1 MSGPDKPRRG
11 RRLLGPDERRLWER
25 VAATTERMRSRSGA
39 RHADPVPDA
48 PEISVVTAPKDA
60 VRPAEV
66 QPQPTRIVKPAKPMA
81 PVRQR
86 HSANL
91 LGPEVGPVGKPEAG
105 LDRRTS
111 DRLRKGG
118 RTPDA
123 TIDLHGMS
131 AERAHRACLTF
142 LADALSRGCRV
153 VLVITG
159 KGGRQD
165 DVDFMTPGRG
175 KGVLRESLPGWLR
188 ASPLGRSIVG
198 VYQAHQKHGG
208 AGAFYVYLKKRR

>member
-1 MSGPDKPRRG
+1 
-11 RRLLGPDERRLWER
+11 
-25 VAATTERMRSRSGA
+25 
-39 RHADPVPDA
+39 
-48 PEISVVTAPKDA
+48 
-60 VRPAEV
+60 
-66 QPQPTRIVKPAKPMA
+66 VKPAKPVA
-81 PVRQR
+81 PTFPR
-86 HSANL
+86 HSVNL
-91 LGPEVGPVGKPEAG
+91 LGPDVGPVGKPEPG

-118 RTPDA
+118 RSPDA

-142 LADALSRGCRV
+142 LSDALARGCRV

-165 DVDFMTPGRG
+165 DRDIMTPGRG